1 MTVDCLSVGELEANC
16 YLLRTADGSGWIV
29 DPGAEPERVLS
40 AVNAGAFHPEAVLLT
55 HAHFDHMG
63 AAGAVCAA
71 LGIPLWVGAAD
82 ADFLT
87 DPVGNLSGVFGG
99 VPICDLHADRLLREG
114 DVLRRGAETLRVLE
128 TPGHTP
134 GSLCF
139 WGTDVLIT
147 GDTLFCQSIGRTD
160 FPGSDGAAMRRSLAR
175 LMTLPDG
182 LTVCPGHG
190 PRTTLGQERRFNP
203 FVE

>member
-1 MTVDCLSVGELEANC
+1 MRAECLSLGELEANC
-16 YLLRTADGSGWIV
+16 WLLRTADGGGWII

-40 AVNAGAFHPEAVLLT
+40 AVGTVGFAPQAVLLT

-71 LGIPLWVGAAD
+71 LGIPLWVGAGD
-82 ADFLT
+82 AGFLT

-99 VPICDLHADRLLREG
+99 IPIQNLQADRLLREG
-114 DVLRRGAETLRVLE
+114 EVLGCGAESLRVLE

-139 WGTDVLIT
+139 LGPNLLIT
-147 GDTLFCQSIGRTD
+147 GDTLFCRSIGRTD
-160 FPGSDGAAMRRSLAR
+160 FPGGDRGAMRRSLDR
-175 LMTLPDG
+175 LASLPRTLV
-182 LTVCPGHG
+182 VCPGHG
-190 PRTTLGQERRFNP
+190 ERTTLEHECRFNP
-203 FVE
+203 YFE